1 MLLERVYTAGSEVR
15 YSSRLQ
21 YNKQRRLNK
30 LDIRRIN
37 KRIANDIVIVLAL
50 DNSTGIKVTN
60 RGGEWWLA
68 HKWNIRKGYLEIH
81 VAVDIK
87 KKKRKLYP

>member
-1 MLLERVYTAGSEVR
+1 VLLERVYTAGSKVCSIPAD
-15 YSSRLQ
+15 YSTI
-21 YNKQRRLNK
+21 NRRLNK

-60 RGGEWWLA
+60 RGGES
-68 HKWNIRKGYLEIH
+68 GG
-81 VAVDIK
+81 
-87 KKKRKLYP
+87 